1 MKRNRLLTAFLASLC
16 LCVSVVQC
24 SWAALDPELKTPY
37 QLKVV
42 LHFADNRLLTPV
54 FCERVERDLHDGL
67 QASFGDL
74 VNVEVTRKD
83 PHLKEVLQN
92 GLKSLEGWRERSAF
106 KTHFVLIDY
115 SGVHYEI
122 QARQFDGLTGRP
134 VRWCAGIAHGIGDSS
149 PRLRR
154 C

>member
-1 MKRNRLLTAFLASLC
+1 MKPRVFLAFLLSFLYSLC
-16 LCVSVVQC
+16 LCGE

-54 FCERVERDLHDGL
+54 FCERVERDLRDGL

-74 VNVEVTRKD
+74 VNVEVTRQD

-92 GLKSLEGWRERSAF
+92 GLKSLDGWRERSAF

-134 VRWCAGIAHGIGDSS
+134 QSGGA
-149 PRLRR
+149 P
-154 C
+154 